1 MRESPPSSKSG
12 SPFGVIAEV
21 SGIMASPYTYS
32 DSLIAGLLKS
42 VRTIALVGASANPAK
57 ASFIVM
63 KYMQGKGYRVIPVNP
78 GLAGQTLLGETVC
91 ASLDELP
98 VPVDMVDVF
107 RNATAVPPLAEAA
120 IRIGARVL
128 WLQLSIMHA
137 EAASKAQAAGLTV
150 IMDRCPKMEFGRLSG
165 EMGFFGVDSRIIS
178 ARRERL
184 I

>member
-1 MRESPPSSKSG
+1 
-12 SPFGVIAEV
+12 VIAEAG
-21 SGIMASPYTYS
+21 GIMASPYAYS

-107 RNATAVPPLAEAA
+107 RNATAVPALAEAA

-128 WLQLSIMHA
+128 WLQLGIMHA
-137 EAASKAQAAGLTV
+137 EAAAKAQAAGLTV

>member
-1 MRESPPSSKSG
+1 
-12 SPFGVIAEV
+12 
-21 SGIMASPYTYS
+21 MANPRAYS
-32 DSLIAGLLKS
+32 DSLIAGLLRS

-78 GLAGQTLLGETVC
+78 GLAGKTLLGETVY
-91 ASLDELP
+91 ASLDDLP
-98 VPVDMVDVF
+98 VAVDMVDVF
-107 RNATAVPPLAEAA
+107 RNAAAVPPLAETA

-128 WLQLSIMHA
+128 WLQLGIINQDAAAMA
-137 EAASKAQAAGLTV
+137 EAAGLTV
-150 IMDRCPKMEFGRLSG
+150 VMDRCPKMEFGRLSG

>member
-1 MRESPPSSKSG
+1 
-12 SPFGVIAEV
+12 
-21 SGIMASPYTYS
+21 
-32 DSLIAGLLKS
+32 
-42 VRTIALVGASANPAK
+42 
-57 ASFIVM
+57 
-63 KYMQGKGYRVIPVNP
+63 
-78 GLAGQTLLGETVC
+78 LGEAVC

-98 VPVDMVDVF
+98 IAVDMVDVF
-107 RNATAVPPLAEAA
+107 RNATAVPALAEAA

-128 WLQLSIMHA
+128 WLQLGIMHA
-137 EAASKAQAAGLTV
+137 EAAAKAQAAGLTV